1 MAKKKSK
8 GRRKKPAF
16 SVLNALEAYAYAT
29 IMTEGIAGTS
39 PFGLILGDTDL
50 GMQTNSTGLGAA
62 GSWDS
67 MRGSQQLGTTTV
79 GAGEISLGD
88 MVKEPA
94 MALGQMQSNFR
105 SNIIPMAVAAFT
117 VRIGFKFGKRAL
129 RGPISSVNRNIVR
142 PALGHSIRL

>member
-1 MAKKKSK
+1 MAKKKGK
-8 GRRKKPAF
+8 GRRRKPAF
-16 SVLNALEAYAYAT
+16 SILNALEAYTYAT

-50 GMQTNSTGLGAA
+50 GMSQSTTGLGAA

-67 MRGSQQLGTTTV
+67 MRGSQQLGSTMT

-88 MVKEPA
+88 MMKEPGL
-94 MALGQMQSNFR
+94 ALGQMQSNFR
-105 SNIIPMAVAAFT
+105 SNIVPMALAAFT

-129 RGPISSVNRNIVR
+129 RGPISSVNRNIVK
-142 PALGHSIRL
+142 PALGAGIRL